1 MKGAVT
7 LLENI
12 TIRIWKADVALL
24 CHVYQEGKKKAITQ
38 ERQDGYALKQK
49 LSCPPKGLYF
59 PFPHLTIRRLPC
71 L

>member
-1 MKGAVT
+1 MT

-38 ERQDGYALKQK
+38 ESLQPDRMDML
-49 LSCPPKGLYF
+49 
-59 PFPHLTIRRLPC
+59 
-71 L
+71 